1 MQIQEPLC
9 SSVGRLGLQPLSQ
22 TTGAHHP
29 AALHLPQVVNQV
41 LERTSSGTFAGN
53 EGFIYLTLPSLPLG
67 GVGESLLS
75 PTTQSTPPGR
85 LAWYPRPASAQLF
98 FFFFFWLS

>member
-1 MQIQEPLC
+1 
-9 SSVGRLGLQPLSQ
+9 
-22 TTGAHHP
+22 
-29 AALHLPQVVNQV
+29 VNQV

-75 PTTQSTPPGR
+75 PTTQSTTPGR